1 MKECKSC
8 NIELED
14 EHRFCPKCGQ
24 PLSEKESIIE
34 SLEISKKEE
43 KNQEIP
49 LTEKESRVVNNKKQI
64 GIYLGWFLTLS
75 PFFIT
80 GFSFFFIWYVLIGVV
95 LFLLI
100 ALWGCDSKYNDDKD
114 VVNTVLV
121 VYIVIAIFMIIWGP
135 INPNY

>member
-1 MKECKSC
+1 MKECKIC

-34 SLEISKKEE
+34 SLEISKNEE

-80 GFSFFFIWYVLIGVV
+80 GFSFNFFWYLLIGVV
-95 LFLLI
+95 LFLQL
-100 ALWGCDSKYNDDKD
+100 ALWGCKSKTTDDKYST
-114 VVNTVLV
+114 NTVLV
-121 VYIVIAIFMIIWGP
+121 IYIIIAIIMLIWGP